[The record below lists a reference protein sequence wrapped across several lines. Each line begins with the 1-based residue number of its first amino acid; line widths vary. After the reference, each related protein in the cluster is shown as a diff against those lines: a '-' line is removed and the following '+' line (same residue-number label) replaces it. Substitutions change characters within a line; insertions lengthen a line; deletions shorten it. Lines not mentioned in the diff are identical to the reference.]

1 MYNVIWVIVKISKG
15 LFKVSIEKESDKAY
29 RLQLIAEYRASM
41 EPYFRYIPWF
51 EERRGQNQTKL
62 YDGDNTSATIS
73 VPVYD
78 STLLNF
84 VRGMQDTGLMNRNY
98 PYIYSRHGLTSFQS
112 EIMKIQS
119 CDLKDMDI
127 IIGIISKYVL
137 GGMARGKMWTSAVEE
152 GIFYH
157 ALVRIK
163 EILAMWTDEKE

>member
-1 MYNVIWVIVKISKG
+1 M
-15 LFKVSIEKESDKAY
+15 SIEKEKEIAY
-29 RLQLIAEYRASM
+29 QQQLAADYRQWL

-51 EERRGQNQTKL
+51 EERKGRKQARM
-62 YDGDNTSATIS
+62 YDGENTSATIA

-98 PYIYSRHGLTSFQS
+98 PYIYSKYGLRTFSDELFRIEQC
-112 EIMKIQS
+112 K
-119 CDLKDMDI
+119 LKNIDI

-137 GGMARGKMWTSAVEE
+137 GGMTKGKLWTDAVEE

-163 EILAMWTDEKE
+163 ELLDIFDSRG